1 MVKKDLKRR
10 RRMIVQTD
18 RRTEIKKLNER
29 RRMLVCKLKTHFCL
43 PIKER
48 NYKNFENVVDELED
62 LRSKI
67 RMLRGNR

>member
-10 RRMIVQTD
+10 RKMIIKTD
-18 RRTEIKKLNER
+18 RRTEIEKLNKR
-29 RRMLVCKLKTHFCL
+29 RQRLVCKLKSHFCL

-48 NYKNFENVVDELED
+48 NYKEFENVVDELED

-67 RMLRGNR
+67 RMLRG